1 MSTTVP
7 HVRAGVGKSSLV
19 HMLAHDNVLAD
30 PKHTIGLNGEVP
42 VRMRL
47 SMIHLGVCM
56 CDCADARMQ
65 LFELSDSTGRHSYPI
80 HFWDV
85 GGSTRYA
92 NARRVCSTAL
102 TMVVFIVVFVCLNE
116 YMA

>member
-7 HVRAGVGKSSLV
+7 HVHAGVGKSSLV

-30 PKHTIGLNGEVP
+30 PKHTIGLNGEVL
-42 VRMRL
+42 VRMR
-47 SMIHLGVCM
+47 SFMIHSCVCM
-56 CDCADARMQ
+56 CGCDYAHVQ

-92 NARRVCSTAL
+92 NARRVFYGTYHGS
-102 TMVVFIVVFVCLNE
+102 VIVVLVCFNH
-116 YMA
+116 YMD